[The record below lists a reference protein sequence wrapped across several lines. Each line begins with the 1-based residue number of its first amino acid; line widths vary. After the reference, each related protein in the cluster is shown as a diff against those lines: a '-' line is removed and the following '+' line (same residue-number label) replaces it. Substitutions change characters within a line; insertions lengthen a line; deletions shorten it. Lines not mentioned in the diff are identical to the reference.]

1 MRGAIHRATA
11 KEIGMIEMSVC
22 CFTPRLWATPAQGA
36 GMRGKI
42 GKPAHGTLVVKRAD
56 VEIFLMSQRQS
67 GTVSRILL
75 IVLIVALGALAIHY
89 RGVLSMQTIERWT
102 LEAGAWAPAVF
113 MLAYAV
119 STVLFIPAVP
129 ITLAGGALFGP
140 FWGTVY
146 NLIGATI
153 GAILAFAVSKY
164 LASGWVRRMM
174 GGRLKKLYDGVE
186 AEGWKFVAFTRLVPV
201 IPFNALNYALGL
213 TPIKFSHYAVATLV
227 FMLPGAFAY
236 TYVGYAGKEAFT
248 DGEGSL
254 HKILIAIGL
263 VALAVFLTRIVR
275 KVRETAPLDAREL
288 KRMLDDGEPVVVVDV
303 RDAGDFAAGHVPGAL
318 SVPLAEIEKRL
329 SDITADGKKIAFICK
344 TDRKSSKAAETAL
357 KVGVRSGVVKG
368 GMELWTKL
376 NFPVEK

>member
-1 MRGAIHRATA
+1 
-11 KEIGMIEMSVC
+11 
-22 CFTPRLWATPAQGA
+22 
-36 GMRGKI
+36 
-42 GKPAHGTLVVKRAD
+42 
-56 VEIFLMSQRQS
+56 MSQSQAK
-67 GTVSRILL
+67 TASRILL
-75 IVLIVALGALAIHY
+75 IILLLAVGALAIRY
-89 RGVLSMQTIERWT
+89 RGVLSMETIARWT
-102 LEAGAWAPAVF
+102 LEAGAWAPVVF

-140 FWGTVY
+140 LWGTVY

-164 LASGWVRRMM
+164 VAREWVRRMM
-174 GGRLKKLYDGVE
+174 GGRLRKLYDGVE

-213 TPIKFSHYAVATLV
+213 TPIKFSHYAVATFI

-248 DGEGSL
+248 NGEGAL
-254 HKILIAIGL
+254 QKILIAVGL

-275 KVRETAPLDAREL
+275 KVRETVPLDVKEL
-288 KRMLDDGEPVVVVDV
+288 KRMLDEGDPVIVVDV
-303 RDAGDFAAGHVPGAL
+303 RDTGDFAAGHVPGAL
-318 SVPLAEIEKRL
+318 SVPLAEIERRL

-344 TDRKSSKAAETAL
+344 TDRKSSKAVETAL
-357 KVGVRSGVVKG
+357 KAGVDSEVVKG